1 MTRKRQRLREAHAR
15 EALLTWWMP
24 LPGLAI
30 ALGFA
35 LWNAVSREDAAVG
48 ERLGAFGAN
57 LLWPGLL
64 IAAVVS
70 VIVWAAWKLELD

>member
-1 MTRKRQRLREAHAR
+1 MTRKRQRLREARAR

-35 LWNAVSREDAAVG
+35 GWRAVSREGAAAA
-48 ERLGAFGAN
+48 ERLGAFGAT

-64 IAAVVS
+64 IVAVVL